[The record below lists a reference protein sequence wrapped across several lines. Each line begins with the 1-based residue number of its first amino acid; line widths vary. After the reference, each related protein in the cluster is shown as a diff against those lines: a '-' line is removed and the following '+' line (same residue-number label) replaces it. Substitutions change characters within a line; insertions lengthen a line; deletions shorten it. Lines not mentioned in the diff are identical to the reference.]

1 MGAAAGSV
9 PFDMAVFR
17 APADGFQAH
26 GPLVCGLALSQFI
39 GWGTLYFAFSLFV
52 NPMRN
57 ELGWSATALNGALT
71 LGLFVADLA
80 AIPIGHWVDRHGGH
94 AIMTLG
100 AGLGALALI
109 AWSFVQTL
117 AGFYV
122 LWAVIGLAQASSLIN
137 PAMTVLTANV
147 RDYRRA
153 MTYIS
158 FLTGL
163 SSAAA
168 WPLANFLINGLGWR
182 HALLALAVLQ
192 MLVPMLANGLAL
204 RGTKGSAK
212 PSISRDRPLPSKLRQ
227 VMRQRAFWAFTAAF
241 SVYWF
246 VGSGITMHLIPL
258 LQEHGVDLETT
269 VMAVA
274 LQGPAQVIGRM
285 ALFFFAHDL
294 PTRQAGRLVFPIWA
308 LSLLSLLY
316 LAPLGLA
323 GLIGYVLLYGFSAGT
338 LLIIR
343 STGVAEIFGAEGYGT
358 VTGAIATVSVL
369 PRTTAPLVF
378 AMLHSAFGGYDAVI
392 TLMFGIALLG
402 AAAFYVAAAAK
413 VDDG

>member
-1 MGAAAGSV
+1 
-9 PFDMAVFR
+9 MAVSC
-17 APADGFQAH
+17 APADGFRAN
-26 GPLVCGLALSQFI
+26 GPFVWALALSQFV

-52 NPMRN
+52 SPMRG
-57 ELGWSATALNGALT
+57 ELGWSATELNGALT

-80 AIPIGHWVDRHGGH
+80 AIPIGRWVDRHGGH
-94 AIMTLG
+94 VLMTLG

-117 AGFYV
+117 AGFYI

-153 MTYIS
+153 MSYIS

-182 HALLALAVLQ
+182 HALLALAALQ
-192 MLVPMLANGLAL
+192 MVVPMVANAIAL
-204 RGTKGSAK
+204 RGTGGSPK
-212 PSISRDRPLPSKLRQ
+212 PLAGADQRPASKLHL

-246 VGSGITMHLIPL
+246 VGSGIIIHLIPL
-258 LQEHGVDLETT
+258 LQERGVDLETA

-294 PTRQAGRLVFPIWA
+294 PTRQVGRLVFPIWA
-308 LSLLSLLY
+308 SSLLSLLY
-316 LAPLGLA
+316 LAPLGLT

-358 VTGAIATVSVL
+358 VTGAIATISVL

-378 AMLHSAFGGYDAVI
+378 ALLHNAFGGYDAVI
-392 TLMFGIALLG
+392 VLMFGIAVVG
-402 AAAFYVAAAAK
+402 AVAFYVAAAAK
-413 VDDG
+413 VDAV

>member
-1 MGAAAGSV
+1 MGAAIGIV
-9 PFDMAVFR
+9 PFDMAIVR
-17 APADGFQAH
+17 APAGGFQAH
-26 GPLVCGLALSQFI
+26 GPLVWGLALSQFV

-52 NPMRN
+52 NPMRG
-57 ELGWSATALNGALT
+57 ELGWSATQLNGALT

-80 AIPIGHWVDRHGGH
+80 AIPIGHWIDRHGGH
-94 AIMTLG
+94 AVMTVG

-109 AWSFVQTL
+109 AWSLVQTL
-117 AGFYV
+117 TAFYV
-122 LWAVIGLAQASSLIN
+122 LWAIIGVAQACSLIN

-168 WPLANFLINGLGWR
+168 WPLANVLINGFGWR
-182 HALLALAVLQ
+182 QALLALAVLQ
-192 MLVPMLANGLAL
+192 MLVPTLANGIVL
-204 RGTKGSAK
+204 RGTKGGAK
-212 PSISRDRPLPSKLRQ
+212 PLVSPDRPPPSKLRRL
-227 VMRQRAFWAFTAAF
+227 MRQRAFWAFTAAF

-246 VGSGITMHLIPL
+246 VGSGITVHLIPL
-258 LQEHGVDLETT
+258 LQERGIELETA

-294 PTRQAGRLVFPIWA
+294 PTRQVGRLVFPLWA

-323 GLIGYVLLYGFSAGT
+323 GLIGFVLLYGFSAGT

-378 AMLHSAFGGYDAVI
+378 ALLHNVFGGYDAVI
-392 TLMFGIALLG
+392 TLMFAIALVG
-402 AAAFYVAAAAK
+402 AAAFYVAAGAP